1 MSILQTELAHELGME
16 TKEHI
21 FYTGLFLATLLPILS
36 YTIDIGNPLGRRIL
50 LWIAV
55 LVLLGGIMMDLLGGW
70 DLNSCRT
77 SLVTRGSRKEIKDGG
92 ED

>member
-1 MSILQTELAHELGME
+1 M
-16 TKEHI
+16 
-21 FYTGLFLATLLPILS
+21 
-36 YTIDIGNPLGRRIL
+36 GRRIL